1 MKSLKG
7 LLVLVLILGL
17 QTGYSQQTFDFS
29 REAVI
34 ERLKQDVYTLAS
46 DEMAGRE
53 AGTEGERLAA
63 AYITERMQEIG
74 LQPMFGESFLQ
85 ELTFPGPWTVAP
97 GNFLTIDGRIFHP
110 QEDFQVLIVTADA
123 EAQGQ
128 GVYLGRGMAG
138 FMGTNDY
145 QDHQNL
151 EGKIFFI
158 EYLLGEELER
168 ESGMSQPQIAARK
181 LQDAA
186 DHGAAAV
193 VFVNTQEDRED
204 PRLSLRG
211 NYPRMDFPVVFARR
225 HVLEA
230 FRNNPEAP
238 LMINT
243 HLERQIFTAVNVAGY
258 LDNQAET
265 TVIIGGHYDHLG
277 LGRSGSRS
285 PGEQAIHYG
294 ADDNASGTAGV
305 LEAARYLVNSDL
317 TSNNYIFIGF
327 TAEEKGLIGSR
338 YFADS
343 DAYDMSKVNY
353 MFNYDMIGRLEE
365 YSLSLIGTG
374 TSPTWDSLIDQTA
387 PEVFNI
393 RKSPGGLGGSDHSA
407 FYGKNIPVIF
417 FFTGIHDDYHRPSD
431 TPDKVNYQGASE
443 ILGFSM
449 EMIAQLDQAQRL
461 EFTPTPVAQ
470 NRRRRAS
477 GPTLGLM
484 PDHAFQGQGL
494 KVQAVVEDRPAQ
506 KAGIQAGDVITG
518 INEKPVQ
525 EIYSYMEALEGLQ
538 TGQTIQVTLIRQE
551 QEMQLEVS
559 L

>member
-1 MKSLKG
+1 MKNLKY
-7 LLVLVLILGL
+7 LFVLALVLVL
-17 QTGYSQQTFDFS
+17 QTGYSQQTYDFS
-29 REAVI
+29 SDSVI
-34 ERLKQDVYTLAS
+34 GRLRQDVYALAS
-46 DEMAGRE
+46 DEMQGRE

-85 ELTFPGPWTVAP
+85 ELTFQGPWMLAP
-97 GNFLTIDGRIFHP
+97 GNFVTIDGRVFHP
-110 QEDFQVLIVTADA
+110 REDFQVLVITADA

-138 FMGTNDY
+138 FMGTDDY
-145 QDHQNL
+145 QDHQDL

-158 EYLLGEELER
+158 EYLLSEELER
-168 ESGMSQPQIAARK
+168 ESGMNQLQIAARK

-193 VFVNTQEDRED
+193 VFVNTLEDRED
-204 PRLSLRG
+204 PRLSMRG
-211 NYPRMDFPVVFARR
+211 NYPRMDIPVVFAR
-225 HVLEA
+225 HNVLEA
-230 FRNNPEAP
+230 FKNNPEAP
-238 LMINT
+238 VMINT
-243 HLERQIFTAVNVAGY
+243 HLERQTFTAVNVAGY
-258 LDNQAET
+258 WDNQAET

-277 LGRSGSRS
+277 WGTSGSRS

-353 MFNYDMIGRLEE
+353 MFNYDMIGRLED
-365 YSLSLIGTG
+365 YSMSLIGTG
-374 TSPTWDSLIDQTA
+374 TSPTWDELIDTTV
-387 PEVFNI
+387 PEQFNI

-417 FFTGIHDDYHRPSD
+417 FFTGIHDDYHRPTD

-449 EMIAQLDQAQRL
+449 EMIAQLDQADRL

-470 NRRRRAS
+470 NRRQRAS

-506 KAGIQAGDVITG
+506 KAGIRAGDVITS

-525 EIYSYMEALEGLQ
+525 EIYSYMQALEGLQ
-538 TGQTIQVTLIRQE
+538 TGQTVQVTVIREE